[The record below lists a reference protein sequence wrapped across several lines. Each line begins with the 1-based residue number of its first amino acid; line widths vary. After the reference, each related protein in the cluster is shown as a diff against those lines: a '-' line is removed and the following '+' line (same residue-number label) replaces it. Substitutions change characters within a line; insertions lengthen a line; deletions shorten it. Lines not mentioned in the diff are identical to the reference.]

1 MIRRGS
7 LILSAVM
14 AVVCVLGFVLHASNW
29 LIWLNALGGLSAF
42 GIAAGLTGTG
52 EATRTAAPVTL
63 GIGFIVLAIVGAMK
77 HADLWLVWTTFGFGF
92 VFLALGMLAGLAR
105 RGPIFHAFGR
115 EV

>member
-29 LIWLNALGGLSAF
+29 LIWLNALGGLAAF
-42 GIAAGLTGTG
+42 GIAAGMAGTG
-52 EATRTAAPVTL
+52 EQTRTVAPVTL
-63 GIGFIVLAIVGAMK
+63 GAGFVVLAIIGGLQ
-77 HADLWLVWTTFGFGF
+77 HATVWLEWTTLAFGIAFIG
-92 VFLALGMLAGLAR
+92 LGVTAGMAR

-115 EV
+115 EA

>member
-29 LIWLNALGGLSAF
+29 LIWLNALGGLAAF
-42 GIAAGLTGTG
+42 GIAAGLAGTG
-52 EATRTAAPVTL
+52 EATRTVAPGIL
-63 GIGFIVLAIVGAMK
+63 GMGFIVLAIIGALE
-77 HADLWLVWTTFGFGF
+77 HATPWLVWTTFAFGV
-92 VFLALGMLAGLAR
+92 VFLALGPAAGVAR

-115 EV
+115 EA